1 MFHARTNNTCSNFSK
16 SSLIFLLFNP
26 NRAASHGTC
35 TVEGACIR
43 TAMLRNCSPV
53 GALSHFLV
61 FYFPTSH
68 SERILPGS
76 LNAPAFYSQARL
88 DTTTVKQPEAVAKE
102 NTQSHA
108 PISPPLVLCL
118 LCTAKQTRSPG
129 SNETSLLTLCSVTRD
144 SRSFTDMLMV
154 TTAVR
159 L

>member
-1 MFHARTNNTCSNFSK
+1 MFHARTNDTRPNFSK
-16 SSLIFLLFNP
+16 PSLTFPLFNP

-35 TVEGACIR
+35 TAEDACQD
-43 TAMLRNCSPV
+43 
-53 GALSHFLV
+53 
-61 FYFPTSH
+61 YH
-68 SERILPGS
+68 STELQPCRRFESFSGVLFSDFTFRVDPPRILKCTSFLFAG
-76 LNAPAFYSQARL
+76 AIG
-88 DTTTVKQPEAVAKE
+88 TTTVKQPETAAKE